1 MLIIYKGVKFRWSI
15 KKFMFNCLIC
25 ISVLIISA
33 LYLTKD
39 VKATTENK
47 ISTLTI
53 RQGQTLW
60 SIARQIAPEQDPRDV
75 IMRIKQDNGLV
86 DSRLTAGQILKLDNL
101 K

>member
-1 MLIIYKGVKFRWSI
+1 MFIIYKGILFRWSI
-15 KKFMFNCLIC
+15 KKFIFNCMIC
-25 ISVLIISA
+25 ILVLIISV

-39 VKATTENK
+39 VKATSENK
-47 ISTLTI
+47 MSTLTV

-60 SIARQIAPEQDPRDV
+60 SIARQVAPEQDPRDV

-86 DSRLTAGQILKLDNL
+86 DSRLTAGQILKLSNL